1 MKQLKLGDSKWD
13 RTDVVWGGYCCY
25 SAEKD
30 PHDPNAII
38 GMQGQQGLPFGAG
51 GNDLQSLEEAASWVR
66 QHVQACNA
74 GGPCAK
80 KNILA
85 ILPLSHWWA
94 GQPQWFPPDQ

>member
-38 GMQGQQGLPFGAG
+38 GMQGQQGRPFGAG
-51 GNDLQSLEEAASWVR
+51 GNDLQSLEEAARWG
-66 QHVQACNA
+66 QAA
-74 GGPCAK
+74 CAS
-80 KNILA
+80 L
-85 ILPLSHWWA
+85 
-94 GQPQWFPPDQ
+94 